1 MFVGVVDRRM
11 HAKRL
16 GMHPSKIKREKII
29 ATITF
34 CRAVVERARQPV
46 DGEGV
51 GDVGSSAGLERLAD
65 HRLRVR
71 RPPLAEDDGDLL
83 VGRRERVRDA
93 GLGQDDDGAVDGGAQ
108 PGDVRVPPQRAA
120 LPRDGELV
128 HVALP
133 ALDRAL
139 RDVRRPV
146 RPPAPQLPDAVPART
161 RTRARRR

>member
-1 MFVGVVDRRM
+1 
-11 HAKRL
+11 
-16 GMHPSKIKREKII
+16 
-29 ATITF
+29 
-34 CRAVVERARQPV
+34 
-46 DGEGV
+46 
-51 GDVGSSAGLERLAD
+51 
-65 HRLRVR
+65 
-71 RPPLAEDDGDLL
+71 
-83 VGRRERVRDA
+83 
-93 GLGQDDDGAVDGGAQ
+93 
-108 PGDVRVPPQRAA
+108 VRVPPQRAA